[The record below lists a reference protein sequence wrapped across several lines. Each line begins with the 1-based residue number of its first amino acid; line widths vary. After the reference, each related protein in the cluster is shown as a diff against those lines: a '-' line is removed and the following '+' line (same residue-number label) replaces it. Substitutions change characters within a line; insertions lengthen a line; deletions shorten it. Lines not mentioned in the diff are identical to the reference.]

1 MPAGWPRCWTPTAN
15 RSSPGKKVWAAPFVL
30 HGGGFLVFLGGMGYN
45 RGTIIKGGGRM
56 GGKKA
61 AKKMADSGDWLRAHR
76 RLWQFAALCIAC
88 LLALGWGFW
97 VTTQAAN
104 DRPDFAIVNDDY
116 TRTLAPA
123 DPAAGFCQQITAG
136 PDTPLYGVRL
146 LFTTYDRVARGT
158 LTAELL
164 DDTGRVLARAGCEM
178 TELLDNTFTALIFDT
193 PVYPAAADTSYTLHI
208 YTASKTPQ
216 DIIGL
221 WCSETA
227 LPGFALYDAASEPQA
242 GQALGTAALQYVVDY
257 TGAWASKLYWIP
269 AALLALAVLG
279 GFWLALRKAAP
290 GRVFLFA
297 GAVLGL
303 CFALVTPPLAA
314 PDEYSHAAASYA
326 MASRALGQPDF
337 DAEGRLYMREC
348 DAPYMTRGTGEVGMF
363 AYKRLAEH
371 LGETGCAGEVSA
383 PVRVS
388 APYKPVPL
396 PYLAPT
402 AGVLLARVL
411 GLGFYGMLLFGRL
424 ANLIQYLLLAGFAVR
439 HIPRGKTLLFCVSLL
454 PMSLQLAAS
463 FSPDSLVLGLS
474 FALLAL
480 VLECA
485 AQKSPVSR
493 RQTAGLVVLSA
504 LIAPCKAIYLGMAA
518 LCFLIPAGR
527 FALPG
532 ARLSALRRS
541 RLIKFGCCGAA
552 LLCWCFYHAEY
563 LGYTFRDLRLG
574 ALPYLLLAAG
584 LAAGL
589 WYALRGPEGPL
600 SPKMRR
606 ALFALGGAA
615 VLGGAVFLLLF
626 VNMGG
631 DYTPE
636 QLLEGMQPNGDS
648 IYTWSAGYLLRHL
661 PGLAK
666 LLAATFTDNAPALL
680 QGLVGTAL
688 GEPIVFTAEAS
699 WVYTLLLAALLGL
712 AALRGVNDAPRL
724 SRGARWLLALELLLA
739 AGLSVL
745 ACLMWTP
752 INYSHLFGLQGRYF
766 LPVLPMALLLLGET
780 DLLALKTPAGAALRF
795 CSVTLT
801 ALVLLQAVGLY
812 AAM

>member
-1 MPAGWPRCWTPTAN
+1 
-15 RSSPGKKVWAAPFVL
+15 
-30 HGGGFLVFLGGMGYN
+30 
-45 RGTIIKGGGRM
+45 M

-61 AKKMADSGDWLRAHR
+61 ADLGGWLRAHK
-76 RLWQFAALCIAC
+76 RLWQFAALSAAC
-88 LLALGWGFW
+88 LLALGWGLL
-97 VTTQAAN
+97 VTARAAN
-104 DRPDFAIVNDDY
+104 GRSEYAIINDDY
-116 TRTLAPA
+116 TRILAPA
-123 DPAAGFCQQITAG
+123 NPAAGLYQQLTAG

-146 LFTTYDRVARGT
+146 LFATYNRVARGT

-164 DDTGRVLARAGCEM
+164 DDAGRVLARAGCDM
-178 TELLDNTFTALIFDT
+178 TELLDNTFKTLIFDT
-193 PVYPAAADTSYTLHI
+193 PVCPAAADTSYTLHI
-208 YTASKTPQ
+208 YTAPETAQ

-221 WCSETA
+221 WCSEEPLA
-227 LPGFALYDAASEPQA
+227 GFALSDSSDGE
-242 GQALGTAALQYVVDY
+242 ALGTAALQYVVDY
-257 TGAWASKLYWIP
+257 TGNWASRLYWVP

-279 GFWLALRKAAP
+279 TFWLALRGAGPA
-290 GRVFLFA
+290 RLLYFA

-326 MASRALGQPDF
+326 MASRALGQPAF

-371 LGETGCAGEVSA
+371 LGETGCAGEAPV

-396 PYLAPT
+396 PYLAPA
-402 AGVLLARVL
+402 AGVFLARVL
-411 GLGFYGMLLFGRL
+411 GLGFYGMLLAGRL

-439 HIPRGKTLLFCVSLL
+439 HIPRGKTLLFCTALL

-463 FSPDSLVLGLS
+463 FSPDSLVLGLG

-480 VLECA
+480 TLECA

-493 RQTAGLVVLSA
+493 RQAAGLVALSA
-504 LIAPCKAIYLGMAA
+504 LIAPCKAIYLGMSA
-518 LCFLIPAGR
+518 LCFVIPSER
-527 FALPG
+527 FLLPG
-532 ARLSALRRS
+532 GRLSAVRRS
-541 RLIKFGCCGAA
+541 RLVRFGCCGAA

-574 ALPYLLLAAG
+574 ALPWLLLAVV

-600 SPKMRR
+600 SPKLRR
-606 ALFALGGAA
+606 ALLLACAAA
-615 VLGGAVFLLLF
+615 VLAGAAFLIFF

-699 WVYTLLLAALLGL
+699 WIYTLLLAVLLGL
-712 AALRGVNDAPRL
+712 SALRTVNAPPRL
-724 SRGARWLLALELLLA
+724 GRGGRLLLGLEVLLA

-752 INYSHLFGLQGRYF
+752 INYTHLFGLQGRYL

-780 DLLALKTPAGAALRF
+780 DLLALKRPAGASLRF
-795 CSVTLT
+795 CGVCLT

-812 AAM
+812 AAL